1 MILWILAGGLLLL
14 LLFGPQWW
22 VRWVMRR
29 HSRPLERLPGTG
41 GELARHLVDRFGLV
55 GVAVETTES
64 GDHYDPEARTIR
76 LTADVHDGR
85 SLTAVAVAAHEFG
98 HALQHHRSY
107 APLLWRGRLVSAAG
121 TAQRV
126 GSGALMALPVVG
138 AATRSPALMALCA
151 VVGIAGL
158 AAGVAVHLLTL
169 PVETDA
175 SFGRALPILREGEY
189 IRPEE
194 ERKVRSVLRAAAL
207 TYVAA
212 ALGSLL
218 NLARWW
224 TLLRGGRLI

>member
-22 VRWVMRR
+22 VQWVMRR
-29 HSRPLERLPGTG
+29 HSRTLERLPGTG
-41 GELARHLVDRFGLV
+41 GELARHLVERFGLDR
-55 GVAVETTES
+55 VAVETTER

-76 LTADVHDGR
+76 LTPDIHDGR

-98 HALQHHRSY
+98 HALQHHRGY
-107 APLLWRGRLVSAAG
+107 APLLWRGRLVRAAG
-121 TAQRV
+121 SVQRV
-126 GSGALMALPVVG
+126 GSGALMALPVVA
-138 AATRSPALMALCA
+138 AATRSPALIALFA
-151 VVGIAGL
+151 LAGLGGL

-175 SFGRALPILREGEY
+175 SFGRALPILKEGQY

-218 NLARWW
+218 SLARWW
-224 TLLRGGRLI
+224 SLLRGGRLI

>member
-1 MILWILAGGLLLL
+1 VILWILAGGLLLL

-22 VRWVMRR
+22 VQWVMRR
-29 HSRPLERLPGTG
+29 HSRTLERLPGTG
-41 GELARHLVDRFGLV
+41 GELARHLVERFGLD
-55 GVAVETTES
+55 GVAVETTER

-76 LTADVHDGR
+76 LTPDVHDGR

-98 HALQHHRSY
+98 HALQHHRGY
-107 APLLWRGRLVSAAG
+107 TPLLWRGRLVRAAG
-121 TAQRV
+121 SVQRV
-126 GSGALMALPVVG
+126 GSGALMALPVVA
-138 AATRSPALMALCA
+138 AATRSPALIALFA
-151 VVGIAGL
+151 LAGLGGL

-175 SFGRALPILREGEY
+175 SFGRALPILREGQY

-218 NLARWW
+218 SLARWW
-224 TLLRGGRLI
+224 SLLRGGRLI

>member
-1 MILWILAGGLLLL
+1 MIWVIGGALLLA

-41 GELARHLVDRFGLV
+41 GELAHHLVDRFGLD

-64 GDHYDPEARTIR
+64 GDHYDPEAHTIR
-76 LTADVHDGR
+76 LTPDVHDGR
-85 SLTAVAVAAHEFG
+85 SLTAVAIAAHEFG
-98 HALQHHRSY
+98 HALQHHRGY

-121 TAQRV
+121 AAQRV

-138 AATRSPALMALCA
+138 AVTRSPALMVLCA